1 MNPYGSSR
9 TFLGSVWG
17 MILGLKYGLVPSQTV
32 AMDLSPPHPRSPAVL
47 CGAAVRGGRG
57 PAASRSIRIVEERQT
72 NTVLSFICKYS
83 VYIGYVVCIYLN
95 IYIYHLFIVYQ
106 FHLFKYCLPLKHE
119 CFNQLTEYFKYL
131 GAKERATEMWLI
143 HAHYYKLS

>member
-47 CGAAVRGGRG
+47 CGAAVRGGRE
-57 PAASRSIRIVEERQT
+57 PAAWRSIRIVEERQT
-72 NTVLSFICKYS
+72 NTVLSCIHKIFRLYWLCS
-83 VYIGYVVCIYLN
+83 IYLFKCLY
-95 IYIYHLFIVYQ
+95 IYIYIIYSLFINFICSNTVY
-106 FHLFKYCLPLKHE
+106 PS
-119 CFNQLTEYFKYL
+119 NMSVLTSYQSTSSVFEPRNVLQKC
-131 GAKERATEMWLI
+131 A
-143 HAHYYKLS
+143 